1 MAERILQRI
10 AHDQY
15 IRDLALYTT
24 ATNLVRA
31 LPDVRDGLKPVSR
44 RILYAIMHDEKAI
57 SPSSKVKSA
66 AVSGTV
72 MKKYHPHGDTY
83 PTFKTMANWFEVKQ
97 PMIIGQGNWG
107 AVSGEPP
114 AASRYTECCL
124 SPFGME
130 CVIGALGSNSE
141 VVDWNPTYDNS
152 NQEPQYLPVK
162 VPLLL
167 INGILGGIG
176 TGVKADLPPHNLRE
190 VIDATLALIDDPSAP
205 VVLIPDHCLPCE
217 IIDTDWKNICNKG
230 QGSYRA
236 RATMDVTYDKND
248 YPYITI
254 TSLPTFGTNNV
265 MAKIDEG
272 IEAGK
277 FPQILDVNDES
288 KNDYGVRIVI
298 KLKKGTDVN
307 FVKEALYKYTPCEQS
322 FRVNFEAVLGPE
334 LIRLSYKEYLNL
346 FIQFTTNNKIK
357 EYAAKHYVIS
367 TRLHRLDAFIKIVG
381 SPDIDKIITLIKNR
395 NTNSD
400 NELIELLI
408 TKYKLTDIQASY
420 IINAQIKQ
428 LSKGYLN
435 KYKEEFAELSKQEK
449 WLEDRISNDD
459 LILSDVKEEL
469 IQIRQKYGSPRICK
483 VVKVSNLGNIPE
495 GNFKMVI
502 TENNFV
508 RKLTETDPVNTVKGD
523 KPKFVIPSASNLES
537 ILLFDNKGRVFK
549 LPIHKIPIVAKN
561 DPGIDIKGVIKGL
574 TADII
579 SIMYEPTLIKLS
591 KLKQKVYIA
600 ILTKNN
606 ALKKLDIQDFLNVP
620 PSGILYSKLT
630 ADDDVVSTQLISDNM
645 DLVLYSDSKA
655 LRIPSKDVVLL
666 KRNTVGTLGMGGQH
680 GPMEGMSIIYT
691 DPKNPSK
698 YIIVITESGKINKFL
713 VSGFACSQR
722 NKAGSKVIDLAK
734 GDRIHSLFAA
744 TDQNTIGLLTTS
756 GNLDIPVDTI
766 PLGASISKGTKYLGG
781 KTDRVIK
788 ADMK

>member
-1 MAERILQRI
+1 MAERILKHM

-15 IRDLALYTT
+15 ISDLALYTV

-31 LPDVRDGLKPVSR
+31 LPDARDGLKPVAR
-44 RILYAIMHDEKAI
+44 RILYALMHDEKAV
-57 SPSSKVKSA
+57 SPSTQVKSA

-72 MKKYHPHGDTY
+72 MKKYHPHSDTY
-83 PTFKTMANWFEVKQ
+83 PTFKTMVNWFEVKQ
-97 PMIIGQGNWG
+97 PMMIGQGNWG
-107 AVSGEPP
+107 TVSGEPP
-114 AASRYTECCL
+114 AAPRYTECCL
-124 SPFGME
+124 SPFGLE
-130 CVIGALGSNSE
+130 CVLGALANNDE
-141 VVDWNPTYDNS
+141 VVDWNPTYDNKHY
-152 NQEPQYLPVK
+152 EPQYLPVK

-176 TGVKADLPPHNLRE
+176 TGVKADLPQHNMRE
-190 VIDATLALIDDPSAP
+190 VIDATLKLIDNPKAD

-230 QGSYRA
+230 QGAYRA
-236 RATMDVTYDKND
+236 RATMEVSYDKND

-254 TSLPTFGTNNV
+254 TSLPSFGTNNV
-265 MAKIDEG
+265 VTKIDEG
-272 IEAGK
+272 IAAGK
-277 FPQILDVNDES
+277 FPQILDVNDAS

-322 FRVNFEAVLGPE
+322 FRVNFEVVLGTE
-334 LIRLSYKEYLNL
+334 LVRLSYKEYLNL

-367 TRLHRLDAFIKIVG
+367 TRLHKLDAFIKIVG

-400 NELIELLI
+400 KELIELLI
-408 TKYKLTDIQASY
+408 GKYKLTDIQAEY

-435 KYKEEFAELSKQEK
+435 KYKEDFKNLSQQES
-449 WLEDRISNDD
+449 WLEDRISNEN
-459 LILSDVKEEL
+459 LIMEDVKQEL
-469 IQIRQKYGSPRICK
+469 LQIRQKYSTPRICK
-483 VVKVSNLGNIPE
+483 VIKVSNLGNIPE
-495 GNFKMVI
+495 GTFKMVI

-523 KPKFVIPSASNLES
+523 RPKFVATVSNLES
-537 ILLFDNKGRVFK
+537 LLLFDNKGRVFK
-549 LPIHKIPIVAKN
+549 LPVHKIPIVAKS

-591 KLKQKVYIA
+591 KLKQKVYLA
-600 ILTKNN
+600 VLTKNN

-620 PSGILYSKLT
+620 PSGILYSKINP
-630 ADDDVVSTQLISDNM
+630 DDDVVCTQIINDGI

-691 DPKNPSK
+691 DDKNPSK
-698 YIIVITESGKINKFL
+698 YIVVVTEAGKVNKFL
-713 VSGFACSQR
+713 VSGFARSQR
-722 NKAGSKVIDLAK
+722 NKAGSKVIDLGR
-734 GDRIHSLFAA
+734 GDRIHSLFAV
-744 TDQNTIGLLTTS
+744 TDDNTIGLLTTS
-756 GNLDIPVDTI
+756 GIIDVPVKDI
-766 PLGASISKGTKYLGG
+766 PLGSSVSKGTKILSG
-781 KTDRVIK
+781 KTDLVIK
-788 ADMK
+788 AELK

>member
-1 MAERILQRI
+1 MAERILKHM

-15 IRDLALYTT
+15 ISDLALYTV

-31 LPDVRDGLKPVSR
+31 LPDARDGLKPVSR
-44 RILYAIMHDEKAI
+44 RILYALMHDEKAV
-57 SPSSKVKSA
+57 STSTQVKSA

-72 MKKYHPHGDTY
+72 MKKYHPHSDTY
-83 PTFKTMANWFEVKQ
+83 PTFKTMVNWFEVKQ
-97 PMIIGQGNWG
+97 PMMIGQGNWG
-107 AVSGEPP
+107 TVSGEPP
-114 AASRYTECCL
+114 AAPRYTECCL
-124 SPFGME
+124 SPFGLD
-130 CVIGALGSNSE
+130 CVLGALTSNDE
-141 VVDWNPTYDNS
+141 VVDWNPTYDNKH
-152 NQEPQYLPVK
+152 QEPQYLPVK

-176 TGVKADLPPHNLRE
+176 TGVKADLPPHNMRE
-190 VIDATLALIDDPSAP
+190 VIDATLKLIDDPKAD
-205 VVLIPDHCLPCE
+205 VVLIPDHCLPCD

-230 QGSYRA
+230 QGAYRA
-236 RATMDVTYDKND
+236 RATMEVTYDKND

-265 MAKIDEG
+265 VAKIDEG
-272 IEAGK
+272 IAAGK
-277 FPQILDVNDES
+277 FPQIVDVNDES

-322 FRVNFEAVLGPE
+322 FRVNFEVVLGTE
-334 LIRLSYKEYLNL
+334 LVRLSYKEYLNL

-367 TRLHRLDAFIKIVG
+367 TRLHKLDAFIKIVG

-400 NELIELLI
+400 KELIELLI
-408 TKYKLTDIQASY
+408 NKYKLTDIQAEY

-428 LSKGYLN
+428 LSKGYLL
-435 KYKEEFAELSKQEK
+435 KYKEDFDTLSKQES
-449 WLEDRISNDD
+449 WLEDRISNED
-459 LILSDVKEEL
+459 LILADVKEEL
-469 IQIRQKYGSPRICK
+469 IQIRKKYSTPRICK
-483 VVKVSNLGNIPE
+483 VIKVSNLGNIPE
-495 GNFKMVI
+495 GTFKMVI

-523 KPKFVIPSASNLES
+523 RPKFVATVSNLECL
-537 ILLFDNKGRVFK
+537 LLFDNKGRVFK
-549 LPIHKIPIVAKN
+549 LPVHKIPIISKS

-579 SIMYEPTLIKLS
+579 SIMYEPTLVKLS
-591 KLKQKVYIA
+591 KLKHKVYLA
-600 ILTKNN
+600 VLTKNN

-620 PSGILYSKLT
+620 PSGILFSKINP
-630 ADDDVVSTQLISDNM
+630 DDDVVSTQLIGDNM

-691 DPKNPSK
+691 DDNNPSR
-698 YIIVITESGKINKFL
+698 YIVVVTESGKINKFL
-713 VSGFACSQR
+713 VSGFTCSQR
-722 NKAGSKVIDLAK
+722 NKAGSKVIDLGR
-734 GDRIHSLFAA
+734 GDRIHSLFAV
-744 TDQNTIGLLTTS
+744 TDDNVISMLTTS
-756 GNLDIPVDTI
+756 GVVDVPVKDI
-766 PLGASISKGTKYLGG
+766 PLGSSVSKGTKILAG
-781 KTDRVIK
+781 KDLVIK
-788 ADMK
+788 AELK

>member
-1 MAERILQRI
+1 MAERILKHI

-15 IRDLALYTT
+15 IQDLALYTV

-31 LPDVRDGLKPVSR
+31 LPDARDGLKPVAR
-44 RILYAIMHDEKAI
+44 RILYALMNDEKATSI
-57 SPSSKVKSA
+57 SSKVKSA

-83 PTFKTMANWFEVKQ
+83 PTFKTMVNWFEVKQ
-97 PMIIGQGNWG
+97 PMMIGQGSWG
-107 AVSGEPP
+107 TVSGEPP

-124 SPFGME
+124 SPFGLE
-130 CVIGALGSNSE
+130 CVLGALTSNDE
-141 VVDWNPTYDNS
+141 VVDWNPTYDN
-152 NQEPQYLPVK
+152 NHQEPQYLPVK

-176 TGVKADLPPHNLRE
+176 TGVKADLPPHNMRE
-190 VIDATLALIDDPSAP
+190 VIDATLKLIDDPKAP

-217 IIDTDWKNICNKG
+217 IIDTDWKSICNKG

-236 RATMDVTYDKND
+236 RATMEVTYDKND

-265 MAKIDEG
+265 VAKIDEG
-272 IEAGK
+272 IAGGK
-277 FPQILDVNDES
+277 FPQIIDVNDES

-307 FVKEALYKYTPCEQS
+307 FVKEALFKYTPCEQS
-322 FRVNFEAVLGPE
+322 FRVNFEVVLGTE
-334 LIRLSYKEYLNL
+334 LVRLSYKEYLNL
-346 FIQFTTNNKIK
+346 FIQFTMNNKIK

-367 TRLHRLDAFIKIVG
+367 TRLHKLDAFIKIVG

-395 NTNSD
+395 KTNSD
-400 NELIELLI
+400 AELIELLI
-408 TKYKLTDIQASY
+408 GKYKLTDIQASY

-428 LSKGYLN
+428 LSKGYLM
-435 KYKEEFAELSKQEK
+435 KYKEEFATLSQQES
-449 WLEDRISNDD
+449 WLEDRIASED
-459 LILSDVKEEL
+459 LILKDVKDEL
-469 IQIRQKYGSPRICK
+469 IQIRQKYSTPRTCK

-495 GNFKMVI
+495 GTFKMVI

-508 RKLTETDPVNTVKGD
+508 RKLTETDPVNIVKGD
-523 KPKFVIPSASNLES
+523 RPKFVATVSNLENL
-537 ILLFDNKGRVFK
+537 LLFDNKGRVFK
-549 LPIHKIPIVAKN
+549 LPVHKIPIVAKN
-561 DPGIDIKGVIKGL
+561 DPGIDVKGVIKGL

-579 SIMYEPTLIKLS
+579 SIMYEPTLIKLA

-630 ADDDVVSTQLISDNM
+630 GDDDVVSTQLISDNM
-645 DLVLYSDSKA
+645 DLVLYSDAKA
-655 LRIPSKDVVLL
+655 LRIPSKEVVLL

-698 YIIVITESGKINKFL
+698 YIIVITEGGKINKFL
-713 VSGFACSQR
+713 VSGFSCSQR
-722 NKAGSKVIDLAK
+722 NKAGNKVIDLTR
-734 GDRIHSLFAA
+734 GDRIHSLFAV
-744 TDQNTIGLLTTS
+744 TDQNVINLMTTS
-756 GNLDIPVDTI
+756 GNIEIPVKDI
-766 PLGASISKGTKYLGG
+766 PLGSSISKGTKYLSG
-781 KTDRVIK
+781 KTDLVIK
-788 ADMK
+788 AEMR

>member
-1 MAERILQRI
+1 MAERILKHI

-15 IRDLALYTT
+15 IQDLALYTV

-31 LPDVRDGLKPVSR
+31 LPDARDGLKPVAR
-44 RILYAIMHDEKAI
+44 RILYALMNDEKATSI
-57 SPSSKVKSA
+57 SSKVKSA

-83 PTFKTMANWFEVKQ
+83 PTFKTMVNWFEVKQ
-97 PMIIGQGNWG
+97 PMMIGQGSWG
-107 AVSGEPP
+107 TVSGEPP

-124 SPFGME
+124 SPFGLE
-130 CVIGALGSNSE
+130 CVLGALTSNDE
-141 VVDWNPTYDNS
+141 VVDWNPTYDN
-152 NQEPQYLPVK
+152 NHQEPQYLPVK

-176 TGVKADLPPHNLRE
+176 TGVKADLPPHNMRE
-190 VIDATLALIDDPSAP
+190 VIDATLKLIDDPKAS

-217 IIDTDWKNICNKG
+217 IIDTDWKSICNKG

-236 RATMDVTYDKND
+236 RATMEVTYDKND

-265 MAKIDEG
+265 VAKIDEG
-272 IEAGK
+272 IANGK
-277 FPQILDVNDES
+277 FPQIIDVNDES

-307 FVKEALYKYTPCEQS
+307 FVKEALFKYTPCEQS
-322 FRVNFEAVLGPE
+322 FRVNFEVVLGTE
-334 LIRLSYKEYLNL
+334 LVRLSYKEYLNL
-346 FIQFTTNNKIK
+346 FIQFTMNNKIK

-367 TRLHRLDAFIKIVG
+367 TRLHKLDAFIKIVG

-395 NTNSD
+395 KTNSD
-400 NELIELLI
+400 AELIELLI
-408 TKYKLTDIQASY
+408 GKYKLTDIQASY

-428 LSKGYLN
+428 LSKGYLM
-435 KYKEEFAELSKQEK
+435 KYKEEFATLSQQES
-449 WLEDRISNDD
+449 WLEDRIASED
-459 LILSDVKEEL
+459 LILKDVKDEL
-469 IQIRQKYGSPRICK
+469 IQIKQKYSTPRMCK

-495 GNFKMVI
+495 GTFKMVI
-502 TENNFV
+502 TESNFV
-508 RKLTETDPVNTVKGD
+508 RKLTETDPVNIIKGD
-523 KPKFVIPSASNLES
+523 RPKFVVTVSNLENL
-537 ILLFDNKGRVFK
+537 LLFDNKGRVFK
-549 LPIHKIPIVAKN
+549 LPVHKIPIIAKN
-561 DPGIDIKGVIKGL
+561 DPGIDVKGVIKGL

-579 SIMYEPTLIKLS
+579 SIMYEPTLIKLA

-630 ADDDVVSTQLISDNM
+630 GDDDVVSTQLISDNM
-645 DLVLYSDSKA
+645 DLVLYSDAKA

-698 YIIVITESGKINKFL
+698 YIVVITEGGKINKFL
-713 VSGFACSQR
+713 VSGFQRSQR
-722 NKAGSKVIDLAK
+722 NKAGNKVIDLTR
-734 GDRIHSLFAA
+734 GDRIHSLFAV
-744 TDQNTIGLLTTS
+744 TDQNVINLMTTS
-756 GNLDIPVDTI
+756 GNIEVLVKDI
-766 PLGASISKGTKYLGG
+766 PLGSSISKGTKYLSG
-781 KTDRVIK
+781 KTDLVIK
-788 ADMK
+788 AETR